1 MVLVKQTQT
10 QLRLLHR
17 PYLVWIVTGSLVFGV
32 PSLIMLIS
40 LNYGWIIY
48 LWWMPLFFPSI
59 IIIGFL
65 GLIFAGQVVTYQF
78 DKDSNSLTIKRRS
91 LLNTKVIWH
100 SLADILDV
108 QVQSTSWHH
117 DETANYQIV
126 IFLSNRNKLILKFEF
141 ISTQEKLETVNLIRK
156 FLGMPPQTLGWLNSK
171 NLSGK

>member
-17 PYLVWIVTGSLVFGV
+17 PYLVWIVAASLVFGV

-59 IIIGFL
+59 IILGFL
-65 GLIFAGQVVTYQF
+65 GLIFAGQVVTCQF

-117 DETANYQIV
+117 DETANYQIFIV
-126 IFLSNRNKLILKFEF
+126 LKSGNKLNLNFGL
-141 ISTQEKLETVNLIRK
+141 ISTKEKLEAVNLIRK
-156 FLGMPPQTLGWLNSK
+156 FLGMPPQKLGW
-171 NLSGK
+171 

>member
-17 PYLVWIVTGSLVFGV
+17 PYLVWIVAASLVFGV

-59 IIIGFL
+59 IILGFL
-65 GLIFAGQVVTYQF
+65 GLIFAGQVVTCQF
-78 DKDSNSLTIKRRS
+78 DKDCNSLTIKRRS
-91 LLNTKVIWH
+91 LLNSRVIWH

-126 IFLSNRNKLILKFEF
+126 IVLKSGNNLTLNFGLISVK
-141 ISTQEKLETVNLIRK
+141 EKLEIVNLIRK
-156 FLGMPPQTLGWLNSK
+156 FLGRQPQKLGW
-171 NLSGK
+171 

>member
-1 MVLVKQTQT
+1 MILVKQTQT

-17 PYLVWIVTGSLVFGV
+17 PYLVWIVAGSLMLGV
-32 PSLIMLIS
+32 PLLILLIY
-40 LNYGWIIY
+40 LNSSWIIY

-59 IIIGFL
+59 ILLGFL
-65 GLIFAGQVVTYQF
+65 GLIFAGQVVTCQF

-126 IFLSNRNKLILKFEF
+126 IVLKSDNKLNLNFGL
-141 ISTQEKLETVNLIRK
+141 ISTKEKLETVNLIRK
-156 FLGMPPQTLGWLNSK
+156 FLGMPPQKLGW
-171 NLSGK
+171 

>member
-32 PSLIMLIS
+32 PLLIMLIS

-48 LWWMPLFFPSI
+48 LWWMPVFFPSI
-59 IIIGFL
+59 IILGFL
-65 GLIFAGQVVTYQF
+65 GLIFAGQVVTCQF

-126 IFLSNRNKLILKFEF
+126 IVLKSGNNLTLNFGLISVKD
-141 ISTQEKLETVNLIRK
+141 KLETVNLIRK
-156 FLGMPPQTLGWLNSK
+156 FLGMPPQQLGW
-171 NLSGK
+171 

>member
-1 MVLVKQTQT
+1 MILVKQTQT

-17 PYLVWIVTGSLVFGV
+17 PYLVWIVAGSLMLGV
-32 PSLIMLIS
+32 PLLILLIY
-40 LNYGWIIY
+40 LNSSWIIY

-59 IIIGFL
+59 ILLGFL
-65 GLIFAGQVVTYQF
+65 GLIFAGQVVTCQF

-126 IFLSNRNKLILKFEF
+126 IVLKSGNNLTLNFGLISVKD
-141 ISTQEKLETVNLIRK
+141 KLETVNLIRK
-156 FLGMPPQTLGWLNSK
+156 FLGMPPQQLGW
-171 NLSGK
+171 

>member
-1 MVLVKQTQT
+1 MVLVKQTKT

-17 PYLVWIVTGSLVFGV
+17 PYLVWIVTGSLVFGL
-32 PSLIMLIS
+32 PLLIMLIS

-59 IIIGFL
+59 IILGFL
-65 GLIFAGQVVTYQF
+65 GLIFAGKVVTCQF

-91 LLNTKVIWH
+91 LLNSRVIWH

-126 IFLSNRNKLILKFEF
+126 IVLKSGNKLNLNFGL
-141 ISTQEKLETVNLIRK
+141 ISTKEKLETVNLIRK
-156 FLGMPPQTLGWLNSK
+156 FLGMPPQKLGW
-171 NLSGK
+171 

>member
-1 MVLVKQTQT
+1 MILVKQTQT

-17 PYLVWIVTGSLVFGV
+17 PYLVWIVAGSLMLGV
-32 PSLIMLIS
+32 PLLILLIY
-40 LNYGWIIY
+40 LNSSWIIY

-59 IIIGFL
+59 ILLGFL
-65 GLIFAGQVVTYQF
+65 GLIFAGQVVTCQF

-117 DETANYQIV
+117 DETANYQVVIV
-126 IFLSNRNKLILKFEF
+126 LKSGNKLNLNFGL
-141 ISTQEKLETVNLIRK
+141 ISAKEKLKTVNLIRK
-156 FLGMPPQTLGWLNSK
+156 FLGMLPQKLIW
-171 NLSGK
+171 

>member
-10 QLRLLHR
+10 KLKLLHR
-17 PYLVWIVTGSLVFGV
+17 PYLVWIVAASLVFGV
-32 PSLIMLIS
+32 PLLIMLIS

-48 LWWMPLFFPSI
+48 LWWMPLFLPSI
-59 IIIGFL
+59 IILGFL
-65 GLIFAGQVVTYQF
+65 GLIFAGQVVTCQF
-78 DKDSNSLTIKRRS
+78 DKDSNSLTIKRRC

-126 IFLSNRNKLILKFEF
+126 IILKSGNKITLKFGL
-141 ISTQEKLETVNLIRK
+141 ISARDKLEAVNLIRK
-156 FLGMPPQTLGWLNSK
+156 FLGMPPQQLGW
-171 NLSGK
+171 